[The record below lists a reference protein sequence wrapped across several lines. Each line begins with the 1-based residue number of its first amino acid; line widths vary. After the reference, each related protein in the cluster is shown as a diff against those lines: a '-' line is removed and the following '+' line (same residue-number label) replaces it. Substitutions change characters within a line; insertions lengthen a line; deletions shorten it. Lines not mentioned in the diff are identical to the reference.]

1 MAQIVPTKSNL
12 MATKKSLELAQLGY
26 DLMDRKRNILI
37 REMMSL
43 IDSAAAVQ
51 ERIDTTYGE
60 AYAALQRANLTLGF
74 CEEVAAA
81 IPEED
86 GLTIDHRSV
95 MGVELPIVRL
105 EAHSRANYPYSTT
118 DSQLDI
124 AYARFGK
131 VKELTAELVEI
142 ESSVYLLAVAIRKTQ
157 KRANALKNILI
168 PQFTETVRTIGEAL
182 EEKEREDMS
191 RLKVIKA
198 QKERAAQA
206 EESAE

>member
-1 MAQIVPTKSNL
+1 

-105 EAHSRANYPYSTT
+105 EPHSRANYPYSTT

-131 VKELTAELVEI
+131 VKELTAELAEI

-157 KRANALKNILI
+157 KRANALKNITI
-168 PQFTETVRTIGEAL
+168 PRYEQLTKDISNAL
-182 EEKEREDMS
+182 EEKEREEFT
-191 RLKVIKA
+191 RLKVIKRM
-198 QKERAAQA
+198 KTK
-206 EESAE
+206 SS

>member
-81 IPEED
+81 
-86 GLTIDHRSV
+86 
-95 MGVELPIVRL
+95 
-105 EAHSRANYPYSTT
+105 
-118 DSQLDI
+118 QL
-124 AYARFGK
+124 
-131 VKELTAELVEI
+131 
-142 ESSVYLLAVAIRKTQ
+142 
-157 KRANALKNILI
+157 
-168 PQFTETVRTIGEAL
+168 
-182 EEKEREDMS
+182 
-191 RLKVIKA
+191 
-198 QKERAAQA
+198 
-206 EESAE
+206 

>member
-74 CEEVAAA
+74 CEEVAA

-105 EAHSRANYPYSTT
+105 EPHSRANYPYSTT

-131 VKELTAELVEI
+131 VKELTAELAEI

-206 EESAE
+206 EKDPK